1 MDRLRRSTVTV
12 AAALAALLIAPAAAA
27 QAQQTEYVALGD
39 SYSSGSGAGPYTDT
53 ACQRSNKAHPAL
65 LAADLGAE
73 FTFVACGGA
82 TTDDVLANQVQA
94 LDSGTDLVT
103 IGIGGNDIGWTDAVI
118 ACITPFKNCTPA
130 IEESERQATQE
141 LPAKLDAVYSE
152 IESRAPDAEVLV
164 TGYPRLFAARNTC
177 DALGSISIAEQ
188 ARMNQGADL
197 LSGVIQAAAEDHG
210 FTYVDVRDEFTG
222 HEICSRTPW
231 LHGFTILDV
240 PYHPNAAGH
249 ASGYYPALLGA
260 L

>member
-1 MDRLRRSTVTV
+1 MDRLRRSATIAV
-12 AAALAALLIAPAAAA
+12 AALAMLLLVPAAA

-39 SYSSGSGAGPYTDT
+39 SYSSGSGAGPYTDA

-65 LAADLGAE
+65 LAAELGAE

-94 LDSGTDLVT
+94 LDTGTDLVT

-118 ACITPFKNCTPA
+118 ACITPFQNCTPA
-130 IEESERQATQE
+130 IVESERQATQE
-141 LPAKLDAVYSE
+141 LPAKLDAVYTE
-152 IESRAPDAEVLV
+152 IANRAPDAEVYV
-164 TGYPRLFAARNTC
+164 TGYPRLFAARNAC

-188 ARMNQGADL
+188 VRMNQGADL
-197 LSGVIQAAAEDHG
+197 LSGVIEAAAEAHG

-222 HEICSRTPW
+222 HEICSRAPW
-231 LHGFTILDV
+231 LHGFTIFDV